1 MNGGLKSL
9 RYSGT
14 ILFTITP
21 NHGGLFMPKILR
33 GYVVVCLHRCLAG
46 DSTHLITMEKDA
58 AQNQGMKYYS
68 LTADY

>member
-1 MNGGLKSL
+1 
-9 RYSGT
+9 
-14 ILFTITP
+14 
-21 NHGGLFMPKILR
+21 MPRILR
-33 GYVVVCLHRCLAG
+33 RYVVVCLHRCLAG